1 MQKMKKHLVMKNL
14 LINVCLPLYLLL
26 DEKII
31 SLLPTLKYYLDTY
44 ILFHKILV
52 PEN

>member
-1 MQKMKKHLVMKNL
+1 MKKHLVMKNL
-14 LINVCLPLYLLL
+14 LINSHVCLPLYLLL

-44 ILFHKILV
+44 SPIKS
-52 PEN
+52 